1 MQDHNKLIHEFEV
14 LKETKK
20 SQLQNLQDELVIKN
34 NQYDSLEASN
44 AAYIRQLLESKI
56 EVEIQ
61 LKQNLKTRKEL
72 TLKNNCI
79 QDLKKIKLER
89 EKQIKNLQ
97 GELASKD
104 LIMTSYDVSKMK
116 YRKLQQLLASKVFCS
131 NSRTEN
137 LDTLL
142 DLDIESLFEK
152 YEQTIQT
159 NTSVNINLEETLKT
173 LNDVKTKLNLEKDQ
187 REKYEKYHFEM
198 MDILNL
204 CPENRSVPSI
214 LQAIRDL
221 KEPTTSEKNELGETL
236 ETLNDVKTKLNL
248 QKDQQESYEK
258 QHIEIM
264 HFLNLSSEKQS
275 VPNILQAIKDLKETT
290 TSDKDKLVETLET
303 LNDVKTKFN
312 LQKNQRELYENQHC
326 EMMDILN
333 ISSENGTVPDI
344 LQAIRDLKDSLDES
358 ETKHYSN
365 AQEIIN
371 QYQLI
376 QSE

>member
-1 MQDHNKLIHEFEV
+1 M
-14 LKETKK
+14 
-20 SQLQNLQDELVIKN
+20 
-34 NQYDSLEASN
+34 
-44 AAYIRQLLESKI
+44 
-56 EVEIQ
+56 
-61 LKQNLKTRKEL
+61 
-72 TLKNNCI
+72 
-79 QDLKKIKLER
+79 
-89 EKQIKNLQ
+89 
-97 GELASKD
+97 
-104 LIMTSYDVSKMK
+104 
-116 YRKLQQLLASKVFCS
+116 
-131 NSRTEN
+131 
-137 LDTLL
+137 
-142 DLDIESLFEK
+142 
-152 YEQTIQT
+152 
-159 NTSVNINLEETLKT
+159 
-173 LNDVKTKLNLEKDQ
+173 
-187 REKYEKYHFEM
+187 
-198 MDILNL
+198 
-204 CPENRSVPSI
+204 
-214 LQAIRDL
+214 
-221 KEPTTSEKNELGETL
+221 
-236 ETLNDVKTKLNL
+236 

-264 HFLNLSSEKQS
+264 HILNLSSEKQS